1 MKIFKL
7 FIISVFLLSSG
18 CVTSDDVVVPSWTYI
33 TLDSNFSTTNAS
45 SSDVGINFTPIPNKK
60 YEVEIQYMVKTT
72 DVIVGPRPGF
82 NWSSNL
88 SDGAGYVQSPA
99 LQTTVIA
106 NCEYT
111 VNCLSPIGGL
121 DFTNKS
127 YLGIARAIFET
138 LPNATGTFE
147 VTLASETEGVE
158 VMMTKGSFIKYKVY
172 N

>member
-1 MKIFKL
+1 MKIFKFL
-7 FIISVFLLSSG
+7 IILMSLLISG
-18 CVTSDDVVVPSWTYI
+18 CVSSNDVVVPSWKYI
-33 TLDSNFSTTNAS
+33 VLDSNFSTTNIS
-45 SSDVGINFTPIPNKK
+45 SSNVGINFTPIPNKK

-82 NWSSNL
+82 NWSLNL
-88 SDGAGYVQSPA
+88 SDGAGYIQAPT
-99 LQTTVIA
+99 LQTIVIA

-111 VNCLSPIGGL
+111 VNCMSPTGGL

-147 VTLASETEGVE
+147 VTLASETDGVE
-158 VMMTKGSFIKYKVY
+158 VIMTKGSFLKYRVY
-172 N
+172 K